1 MKKLL
6 LLSAFFA
13 AFAVQAFP
21 QNLTTVSASNITD
34 INGTKLS
41 AGQLCFLITDQQ
53 DNPISVSIGGGGQSL
68 RRGYCSPVASG
79 AVTAFTVPT
88 PAATAPAGIYY
99 RVTVKDSSTGQEVL
113 RYSGVTFTG
122 ATFNFDN
129 YAPVINGSFAPLT
142 GTSVSGNLSVTGNV
156 AATGTVTGSNIAGGQ
171 VVTGAGTTNTV
182 PKYTNGASAV
192 IGNSSITDN
201 GTTVSTSE
209 PVSLGSTLAAGTN
222 PAQSGT
228 IRIPSGGSIIARN
241 ATNTADQQMAASTG
255 GNTFKFGANG
265 EILTNGGIDL
275 EDGSSATKWRFT
287 FATSE
292 QKTGSTGVHSWTA
305 GLATAAADT
314 GISRTGVASIG
325 IGNGTAGD
333 TSGTLNAG
341 GATVGKLNNT
351 VYADQQSGADAC
363 AKITTAIGL
372 LPATGGI
379 VDATGFQGN
388 QVCAAGV
395 TFPANKPITLKLGA
409 FALIAGANT
418 AITVP
423 GGAEACVIG
432 MGPTAGGSGTTSV
445 ISSTAST
452 AVEWDGTH
460 GCLENVE
467 ILNGTGNG
475 LTLTASGT
483 NSVSHN
489 RFSNLYINAAGVV
502 NTGKIGLREI
512 ANSGTALVTENT
524 FETIRID
531 DFDISEQLE
540 TSGAQGPTDNYHFGW
555 TYSGFA
561 GAGTAGI
568 KIISGDV
575 NTWTHGFTSL
585 RTTGIRLT
593 AGNFNMFLG
602 NRFESGG
609 IDVNDAGTGS
619 LFIGNSF
626 SNCTTSIFAATATLV
641 GSTGNTNCNFDQFP
655 RGLTVGSIKISGTAP
670 ICSFTTGGGTG
681 PACVIGTGNTN
692 SGGTIALIVGTGS
705 PAASGTATLSFA
717 NIPFGT
723 NIPSCVFW
731 LSNRAGSNWNARA
744 TLIESTVSTSSVVFN
759 WDNNGV
765 ALTASG
771 NYQLHYLCF
780 AD

>member
-1 MKKLL
+1 MFKRILAF
-6 LLSAFFA
+6 AFFA
-13 AFAVQAFP
+13 AFAVGFSIDACA
-21 QNLTTVSASNITD
+21 QNLSTVSASNITD
-34 INGTKLS
+34 INGTKLA

-53 DNPISVSIGGGGQSL
+53 DNPISVQIGGGGQAL
-68 RRGYCSPVASG
+68 RRGYCSAVAAG
-79 AVTAFTVPT
+79 VVTSFTVPT
-88 PAATAPAGIYY
+88 PAATSPAGIYY

-129 YAPVINGSFAPLT
+129 YAPVTLGSFAPLT
-142 GTSVSGNLSVTGNV
+142 GTSVSGNLSVSGNV
-156 AATGTVTGSNIAGGQ
+156 GATGTVTGSNIAGGQ
-171 VVTGAGTTNTV
+171 IVTGAGTTNTV

-209 PVSLGSTLAAGTN
+209 PVSLGSTLGVTGATTLSSTLGVTGAA
-222 PAQSGT
+222 
-228 IRIPSGGSIIARN
+228 
-241 ATNTADQQMAASTG
+241 
-255 GNTFKFGANG
+255 
-265 EILTNGGIDL
+265 
-275 EDGSSATKWRFT
+275 
-287 FATSE
+287 
-292 QKTGSTGVHSWTA
+292 
-305 GLATAAADT
+305 
-314 GISRTGVASIG
+314 
-325 IGNGTAGD
+325 
-333 TSGTLNAG
+333 TLNSTLG
-341 GATVGKLNNT
+341 VTGAATLSKLNNT
-351 VYADQQSGADAC
+351 IYADQQSGADAC
-363 AKITTAIGL
+363 AKITIAIGL

-395 TFPANKPITLKLGA
+395 TFPASKPITLKLGA
-409 FALIAGANT
+409 WALIAGANT

-423 GGAEACVIG
+423 ANGDVCIKGF
-432 MGPTAGGSGTTSV
+432 GPTAGGSGTQSV
-445 ISSTAST
+445 ITSSAST
-452 AVEWDGTH
+452 TAISWAGSH
-460 GCLENVE
+460 GCLEDVA
-467 ILNGTGNG
+467 IISSAGDG

-483 NSVSHN
+483 NSVQRNLFKNIQLS
-489 RFSNLYINAAGVV
+489 SNGVI
-502 NTGKIGLREI
+502 TAGKIGLREI
-512 ANSGTALVTENT
+512 ANSSTALVTENI
-524 FETIRID
+524 FDTIWID

-540 TSGAQGPTDNYHFGW
+540 TSGSQGPTDNYHFGW

-575 NTWTHGFTSL
+575 NTWTHGFASL
-585 RTTGIRLT
+585 RTTGVRLT
-593 AGNFNMFLG
+593 AGSYNIFLG

-626 SNCTTSIFAATATLV
+626 SNCATSTLAATAALI

-655 RGLTVGSIKISGTAP
+655 RGLTVGSIKVSGTAP
-670 ICSFTTGGGTG
+670 TCTFTSGGGTS
-681 PACVIGTGNTN
+681 PVCNLAPGNTN
-692 SGGTIALIVGTGS
+692 SGGTIGLGVGSGS
-705 PAASGTATLSFA
+705 PAASGTATLTFA
-717 NIPFGT
+717 NSPFGT

-744 TLIESTVSTSSVVFN
+744 TLIESSVSTSSVIFN

-765 ALTASG
+765 ALTPSG

>member
-1 MKKLL
+1 MFKRILAF
-6 LLSAFFA
+6 AFFA
-13 AFAVQAFP
+13 ALAVNLHA
-21 QNLTTVSASNITD
+21 QNLTTVSASNIQD
-34 INGTKLS
+34 INGSKLA
-41 AGQLCFLITDQQ
+41 AGQLCFLGTDQS
-53 DNPISVSIGGGGQSL
+53 DNPISFGIGGGGQAL
-68 RRGYCSPVASG
+68 RRGYCFG
-79 AVTAFTVPT
+79 VTAGVVTSFTVPN
-88 PAATAPAGIYY
+88 PASTLPSGIYY

-113 RYSGVTFTG
+113 RYAGVTFAG

-129 YAPVINGSFAPLT
+129 YQPVIQGASLAPLT
-142 GTSVSGNLSVTGNV
+142 GNSVTGNLAVTGNV

-171 VVTGAGTTNTV
+171 IVTGAGTTNTV

-201 GTTVSTSE
+201 GTTVNTSE
-209 PVSLGSTLAAGTN
+209 PVSLGSTL
-222 PAQSGT
+222 
-228 IRIPSGGSIIARN
+228 
-241 ATNTADQQMAASTG
+241 
-255 GNTFKFGANG
+255 
-265 EILTNGGIDL
+265 
-275 EDGSSATKWRFT
+275 
-287 FATSE
+287 
-292 QKTGSTGVHSWTA
+292 GVT
-305 GLATAAADT
+305 
-314 GISRTGVASIG
+314 
-325 IGNGTAGD
+325 
-333 TSGTLNAG
+333 
-341 GATVGKLNNT
+341 GATTLSSTLGVTGAATLSSTLGVTGAVTLSKLNNT
-351 VYADQQSGADAC
+351 IYADQQSGADAC
-363 AKITTAIGL
+363 ARITTAIGL

-409 FALIAGANT
+409 WALIAGANT

-423 GGAEACVIG
+423 GGAEVCIVG
-432 MGPTAGGSGTTSV
+432 MGPTLGGSGTTSV
-445 ISSTAST
+445 ITSTAST
-452 AVEWDGTH
+452 AIEWDGTH

-467 ILNGTGNG
+467 ILNGSGNG

-489 RFSNLYINAAGVV
+489 RFSDIYINAGGFV

-512 ANSGTALVTENT
+512 ANSGTALVTENS

-540 TSGAQGPTDNYHFGW
+540 TSGVQGPTDNYHFGW

-568 KIISGDV
+568 RIISGDV

-585 RTTGIRLT
+585 RTTGVRLT
-593 AGNFNMFLG
+593 GGSYNMFLG
-602 NRFESGG
+602 NRFETGAT
-609 IDVNDAGTGS
+609 DVNDAGNGT
-619 LFIGNSF
+619 LFVGNSF
-626 SNCTTSIFAATATLV
+626 SNCSTSIFAATTTLV

-655 RGLTVGSIKISGTAP
+655 RGLTVGSIKVSGTAP
-670 ICSFTTGGGTG
+670 TCSFTTGGGTG
-681 PACVIGTGNTN
+681 PACIIGTGNTN

-705 PAASGTATLSFA
+705 PAASGSATLTFA
-717 NIPFGT
+717 NSPFGT

-731 LSNRAGSNWNARA
+731 LSDRAGSNWNARA
-744 TLIESTVSTSSVVFN
+744 TLIESSVSTSSVVFN
-759 WDNNGV
+759 WDNNAV
-765 ALTASG
+765 ALSPSG